1 MIQYKNSPDN
11 NVVEI
16 CVDGEITATDFNRT
30 AAQLEADLKK
40 HGKLRILEEIRNFR
54 GGNPLLIWKG
64 ARFGVAHIY
73 SFTHAAVVTEARWMR
88 SLSDVVNSVLP
99 AKVKA
104 FERSQV
110 EEARRWLSN
119 VEADNPA

>member
-16 CVDGEITATDFNRT
+16 CVDGEITETDFNRT
-30 AAQLEADLKK
+30 IAQLEADIRK
-40 HGKLRILEEIRNFR
+40 HGKLRILEEIRNFQ
-54 GGNPLLIWKG
+54 GGNPLLIWKD
-64 ARFGVAHIY
+64 ARLGVAHIH

-104 FERSQV
+104 FECSQV
-110 EEARRWLSN
+110 EDARQWLAN
-119 VEADNPA
+119 AEGRLVA